1 MLSGFYFRNC
11 SVLKFNCIQHLS
23 KTPNKP
29 FNCIYLHECRLVCFL
44 MLTLDQMGTRINDLE
59 RNVTELMTQAGMEAL
74 IKQQHGAFI
83 KALLTS

>member
-1 MLSGFYFRNC
+1 VKHRGTEAHIMLWGCFSFEGTGRLYKIEGQR
-11 SVLKFNCIQHLS
+11 
-23 KTPNKP
+23 T
-29 FNCIYLHECRLVCFL
+29 ELVCFL

-83 KALLTS
+83 KALLITS

>member
-1 MLSGFYFRNC
+1 IIQCPTEQPSGQWLS
-11 SVLKFNCIQHLS
+11 
-23 KTPNKP
+23 
-29 FNCIYLHECRLVCFL
+29 LHECRLVCFL

>member
-1 MLSGFYFRNC
+1 LKLLLMQSENTHRNKDAASNC
-11 SVLKFNCIQHLS
+11 SKSFIE
-23 KTPNKP
+23 K
-29 FNCIYLHECRLVCFL
+29 LVCFL

-83 KALLTS
+83 KALLITS

>member
-1 MLSGFYFRNC
+1 MLWGCF
-11 SVLKFNCIQHLS
+11 SVRGTGRLYEIEGPKDRLASH
-23 KTPNKP
+23 K
-29 FNCIYLHECRLVCFL
+29 CRLVCFL

-59 RNVTELMTQAGMEAL
+59 RNVTELMTQAGMEGCL